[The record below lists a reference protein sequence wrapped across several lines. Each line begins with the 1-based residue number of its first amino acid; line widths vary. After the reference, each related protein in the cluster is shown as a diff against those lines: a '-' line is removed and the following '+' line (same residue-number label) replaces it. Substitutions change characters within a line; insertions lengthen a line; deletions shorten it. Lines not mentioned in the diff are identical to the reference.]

1 MREEDNLRNFKLNLE
16 GDNRQENVPFI
27 TISNSKSN
35 SSKNQN
41 SKTSS
46 NNKYS
51 LTDNNSGSNSKN
63 NLNNSSLNFEK
74 RRIFLKKNKQ
84 LKSSHNS
91 SYAESSLVKPV
102 FDTSFYN
109 HLDKNSQ
116 NISLSED
123 KKEIKTESK
132 LDRNEGNETPKK
144 KQKKYK
150 EIISNNKTN
159 NKAGKMVNFQ
169 GKNLMNYFKFM
180 EVDVDNEEKNKNRFS
195 SAENITIKGIQ
206 LKKNVVIIN
215 KSWNKKEMKL
225 EGHQIK
231 IANKYNKSHSISKNQ
246 IKKIEI
252 KKEKRSGNN
261 IKIPS
266 SKRDKNNFGFEK
278 LLNKYINLPKNVGI
292 INFPINKN
300 NNYMKD
306 INIINNEKIVNFV
319 KIKTKPKSDSYKR
332 RISASLF
339 LKKRDNVN
347 KNNLFNDYKPKQNEE
362 ININPIINPNKN
374 INEQNQAKS
383 NSIFDKILF
392 NKGFLKIKPIKKEVE
407 NKNNINIKKIN
418 NYNDTNFYFL
428 KYKDNKELLKLDKH
442 RVNNVVDYIN
452 KK

>member
-1 MREEDNLRNFKLNLE
+1 
-16 GDNRQENVPFI
+16 
-27 TISNSKSN
+27 
-35 SSKNQN
+35 
-41 SKTSS
+41 
-46 NNKYS
+46 
-51 LTDNNSGSNSKN
+51 
-63 NLNNSSLNFEK
+63 LNFEK
-74 RRIFLKKNKQ
+74 RRSFLKKNKQ

-91 SYAESSLVKPV
+91 SYAENSLVKPV

-109 HLDKNSQ
+109 HLDKHSQ

-144 KQKKYK
+144 KQKKFK
-150 EIISNNKTN
+150 EILSNNKTK

-180 EVDVDNEEKNKNRFS
+180 TVDVDNEEKNKNRFS
-195 SAENITIKGIQ
+195 SAENITIKDIQ

-252 KKEKRSGNN
+252 KKEKRSGSN
-261 IKIPS
+261 IKISS
-266 SKRDKNNFGFEK
+266 SKRVQNNLGFEK
-278 LLNKYINLPKNVGI
+278 LLNKYINRPKNIGI
-292 INFPINKN
+292 VNFPINIL
-300 NNYMKD
+300 NNYMKCN
-306 INIINNEKIVNFV
+306 NIINVEKKVNVEKI
-319 KIKTKPKSDSYKR
+319 KATPKSDSYKR
-332 RISASLF
+332 RLSASLF
-339 LKKRDNVN
+339 LKKRDSVN
-347 KNNLFNDYKPKQNEE
+347 KYNLFNDYKPKQNED

-374 INEQNQAKS
+374 INEQNQTKS

-392 NKGFLKIKPIKKEVE
+392 NKGYIKIKPIKKEVE
-407 NKNNINIKKIN
+407 NKNNNYKKIN
-418 NYNDTNFYFL
+418 NYNDSNSYFL
-428 KYKDNKELLKLDKH
+428 KFKDNKELSKQNKTH
-442 RVNNVVDYIN
+442 KNKGFNYIN

>member
-116 NISLSED
+116 NIPLSED

-144 KQKKYK
+144 KQKKLRKFYR
-150 EIISNNKTN
+150 IIKLRIR
-159 NKAGKMVNFQ
+159 Q
-169 GKNLMNYFKFM
+169 
-180 EVDVDNEEKNKNRFS
+180 EK
-195 SAENITIKGIQ
+195 
-206 LKKNVVIIN
+206 
-215 KSWNKKEMKL
+215 W
-225 EGHQIK
+225 
-231 IANKYNKSHSISKNQ
+231 
-246 IKKIEI
+246 
-252 KKEKRSGNN
+252 
-261 IKIPS
+261 
-266 SKRDKNNFGFEK
+266 
-278 LLNKYINLPKNVGI
+278 
-292 INFPINKN
+292 
-300 NNYMKD
+300 
-306 INIINNEKIVNFV
+306 
-319 KIKTKPKSDSYKR
+319 
-332 RISASLF
+332 
-339 LKKRDNVN
+339 
-347 KNNLFNDYKPKQNEE
+347 
-362 ININPIINPNKN
+362 
-374 INEQNQAKS
+374 
-383 NSIFDKILF
+383 
-392 NKGFLKIKPIKKEVE
+392 
-407 NKNNINIKKIN
+407 
-418 NYNDTNFYFL
+418 
-428 KYKDNKELLKLDKH
+428 
-442 RVNNVVDYIN
+442 
-452 KK
+452 